1 MEGCE
6 FLVAESADGRLDLS
20 DMYVTTDAPTRVGF
34 VVGDNPWGDEAEAAG
49 STGGPGSVIDVS
61 PEQSYRRPEGLEELQ
76 PPAPREYHAVP
87 WTSYWSGDTVK
98 EKAAK
103 AWVWRYYLVPVAT
116 REPELRL
123 DFDSELFMLDARS
136 ATVRRCEVHRLAPPD
151 TPQHELR
158 LRIRDEVVTIDTGE
172 SIPDWEDVVVARK
185 SGHPSLSQ
193 LEQQRVQE
201 YLAALEQALQMGTID
216 EAEFEEAYDVHW
228 LAATVA
234 GAAGVEALG
243 EGYAAVE
250 QAEELETASPEF
262 EPEADIMGGWDEDS
276 YRDLMQDQDDEL
288 MEDMDFEDDFD
299 SPAAD
304 Y

>member
-1 MEGCE
+1 MADKQPVVRKCRAGLRHHLVPVGIRRRARCSADLFPPATPAPAYTHWYTLPFLAAQEGCE

-103 AWVWRYYLVPVAT
+103 AWVRWQCGPACWAASGCRSTQPLGPMLSARACCWTCYRRSLLLLPLPARTSRAYLLQVWRYYLVPVAT

-136 ATVRRCEVHRLAPPD
+136 ATVRRCEVRGSSGRRL
-151 TPQHELR
+151 
-158 LRIRDEVVTIDTGE
+158 
-172 SIPDWEDVVVARK
+172 
-185 SGHPSLSQ
+185 
-193 LEQQRVQE
+193 
-201 YLAALEQALQMGTID
+201 
-216 EAEFEEAYDVHW
+216 
-228 LAATVA
+228 
-234 GAAGVEALG
+234 
-243 EGYAAVE
+243 
-250 QAEELETASPEF
+250 
-262 EPEADIMGGWDEDS
+262 
-276 YRDLMQDQDDEL
+276 
-288 MEDMDFEDDFD
+288 
-299 SPAAD
+299 
-304 Y
+304 